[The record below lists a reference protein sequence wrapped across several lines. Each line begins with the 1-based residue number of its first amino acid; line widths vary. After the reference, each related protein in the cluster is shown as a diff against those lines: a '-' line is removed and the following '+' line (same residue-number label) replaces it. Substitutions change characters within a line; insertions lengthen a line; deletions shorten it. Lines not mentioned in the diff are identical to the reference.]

1 MLLFRWG
8 SDHLDN
14 FPRQASSF
22 QIQQPIDWKALSRQN
37 QRNHVSL
44 NSHQSKVYFTHFS
57 FPDGTIKCIFED
69 GEEES
74 IFPDGTIQKIE
85 KSGIKA
91 IEFAN
96 GQKDIL
102 YPDGIRVREF
112 PDGKVRK
119 TFPDGHTEVF

>member
-1 MLLFRWG
+1 MALKFFLL
-8 SDHLDN
+8 N
-14 FPRQASSF
+14 C
-22 QIQQPIDWKALSRQN
+22 
-37 QRNHVSL
+37 VSQL
-44 NSHQSKVYFTHFS
+44 VISLFILTIFLEYFGR

-96 GQKDIL
+96 G
-102 YPDGIRVREF
+102 
-112 PDGKVRK
+112 
-119 TFPDGHTEVF
+119 

>member
-1 MLLFRWG
+1 LKSTSQTKPKKSCKFQLPPV
-8 SDHLDN
+8 SI
-14 FPRQASSF
+14 FPF
-22 QIQQPIDWKALSRQN
+22 
-37 QRNHVSL
+37 
-44 NSHQSKVYFTHFS
+44 YFS